1 MIDEGYTKFIVDWTD
16 RAPVDWPETDE
27 LDRWR
32 KPLFD
37 AGLVG
42 HYVEEGVGY
51 GNISVR
57 EPGARHF
64 LISATQTGHL
74 RNTSPEHYALV
85 TAWDI
90 DANRVTCR
98 GAAQASS
105 ESLTHAAIYELD
117 DAVCAV
123 VHVHDLH
130 LWRQLKGAVPTTAAD
145 VAYGTPE
152 MAREGKRLW
161 RDTDLAESGIAAMAG
176 HESGIV
182 SIGGTLAEAASRV
195 LCLHDS
201 AHTKSATTKTT
212 KKETVR

>member
-16 RAPVDWPETDE
+16 RASVDDPAVAE
-27 LDRWR
+27 LERWR
-32 KPLFD
+32 RPLFD
-37 AGLVG
+37 AALVG
-42 HYVEEGVGY
+42 HYEEAGIGY

-57 EPGARHF
+57 KPGSRQF

-74 RNTSPEHYALV
+74 RNTGPDHYAVV
-85 TAWDI
+85 TAWDV

-117 DAVCAV
+117 EAVCAV
-123 VHVHDLH
+123 VHVHDLR
-130 LWRQLKGAVPTTAAD
+130 LWQQLKGAVPTTAAD

-152 MAREGKRLW
+152 MARELKRLW
-161 RDTDLAESGIAAMAG
+161 RETAFAESGIAAMAG

-182 SIGGTLAEAASRV
+182 SIGRTLAEAASRV
-195 LCLHDS
+195 LRLHGD
-201 AHTKSATTKTT
+201 AHAKNATRKAT
-212 KKETVR
+212 KKETV

>member
-16 RAPVDWPETDE
+16 RTPVDHPAIDE

-32 KPLFD
+32 RPLFD

-42 HYVEEGVGY
+42 RYEDEGIGY

-57 EPGARHF
+57 QPGSREF
-64 LISATQTGHL
+64 LVSATQTGHL
-74 RNTSPEHYALV
+74 SSTGPDHYALV
-85 TAWDI
+85 SAWDI

-98 GAAQASS
+98 GALQASS

-117 DAVCAV
+117 GAICAV
-123 VHVHDLH
+123 VHVHDLR
-130 LWRQLKGAVPTTAAD
+130 LWRQLKGVAPTTAAE

-152 MAREGKRLW
+152 MAREFKRLW
-161 RDTDLAESGIAAMAG
+161 RETGFAESGIAAMAG

-182 SIGGTLAEAASRV
+182 SIGSTLAEAASRV
-195 LCLHDS
+195 LRLHDRS
-201 AHTKSATTKTT
+201 HE
-212 KKETVR
+212 KKEVVR

>member
-1 MIDEGYTKFIVDWTD
+1 MIEEGYTKFIVDWSD
-16 RAPVDWPETDE
+16 RTPVDHPAIGE

-32 KPLFD
+32 RPLFD
-37 AGLVG
+37 AGLIG
-42 HYVEEGVGY
+42 QYEDEGIGY

-57 EPGARHF
+57 NPGSRQF

-74 RNTSPEHYALV
+74 AATGPGHYALV

-105 ESLTHAAIYELD
+105 ETLTHAAIYELD
-117 DAVCAV
+117 DAICAV
-123 VHVHDLH
+123 VHVHDLV
-130 LWRQLKGAVPTTAAD
+130 LWRQLKGTVPTTGTE

-152 MAREGKRLW
+152 MAREFTRLW
-161 RDTDLAESGIAAMAG
+161 RETGLAESGIAAMAG

-182 SIGGTLAEAASRV
+182 STGSTLAEAATRV
-195 LCLHDS
+195 LRLHGR
-201 AHTKSATTKTT
+201 TR
-212 KKETVR
+212 KKQEVVR